1 MEDYKKIL
9 QPSKKSLIV
18 CIVLIIISIT
28 AFIGADILSKPRKGE
43 KCTNFGTLIDLDQDE
58 ENKYAKIDIVT
69 EPYQFA
75 YKTQDGSKENYYFVA
90 DEDNFIYIVRLSP
103 DKYDEIKKQYDE
115 QGENF
120 KYELKGYLFNIQPEL
135 KKLAISGYNAGR
147 PADQK
152 ISSADFQSYFG
163 KTYLDDKIT
172 PTTEYAT
179 VCIMVGFFFSIFST
193 VSIVIL
199 IINVVNTKKTLKK
212 YGKEDL
218 EAELEKESTIS
229 YKKSKLYLTDKYV
242 VYGYQGLHVEEYDN
256 ISWVY
261 IEKRRQNGVTVGKYL
276 IIVTNAGKKK
286 YVTNCSN
293 EDTLV
298 EMITHIA
305 DKNSNILVGFTSE
318 NIKENKKRVKE
329 RKTNKGN

>member
-9 QPSKKSLIV
+9 QPSKKQLIL
-18 CIVLIIISIT
+18 CIVLIVISVA
-28 AFIGADILSKPRKGE
+28 AFIGAQILSTPRKGE
-43 KCTNFGTLIDLDQDE
+43 KCTYFGTLIELDQDE

-69 EPYQFA
+69 PPYEFA
-75 YKTQDGSKENYYFVA
+75 TKTQDSSTERFYFVA
-90 DEDNFIYIVRLSP
+90 DEDNFIYIVRLSTK
-103 DKYDEIKKQYDE
+103 KYDEIKKLTDE

-120 KYELKGYLFNIQPEL
+120 RYELKGYLFNTPAQL

-152 ISSADFQSYFG
+152 ISSADFQAYFG

-179 VCIMVGFFFSIFST
+179 VCILVGFFFSIFST
-193 VSIVIL
+193 VSIIVL

-212 YGKEDL
+212 YSKEDL

-261 IEKRRQNGVTVGKYL
+261 IEKRKQNGVTVGKFL

-298 EMITHIA
+298 EMITHISG
-305 DKNSNILVGFTSE
+305 KNNNILVGFTSE
-318 NIKENKKRVKE
+318 NIKENKKRIKE
-329 RKTNKGN
+329 RKTNKRN